1 MGAVLLLTADVLG
14 RFLAP
19 PGELQVG
26 VVLALIGAP
35 FFIYV
40 VRRRRLLSL

>member
-1 MGAVLLLTADVLG
+1 MVG

-26 VVLALIGAP
+26 VVLALLGAP
-35 FFIYV
+35 FFVYV